1 MARKTAV
8 LEFSVSPA
16 LAKEYEQIAAREGTT
31 KSDLFRRMVTTYK
44 SEREEE
50 DFFRCNGRWRAASA
64 RRQLSLKR
72 TLSESCSPTADEG
85 RLRHEHLRVG
95 LHCSG

>member
-8 LEFSVSPA
+8 LGFSVSPA

-50 DFFRCNGRWRAASA
+50 DFFFAATEDGAPRPQDGNS
-64 RRQLSLKR
+64 
-72 TLSESCSPTADEG
+72 
-85 RLRHEHLRVG
+85 H
-95 LHCSG
+95 

>member
-8 LEFSVSPA
+8 LGFSVSPA

-44 SEREEE
+44 AEREEE
-50 DFFRCNGRWRAASA
+50 DFFALQRKMA
-64 RRQLSLKR
+64 RRVHKTGALTEDDVER
-72 TLSESCSPTADEG
+72 IVFTD
-85 RLRHEHLRVG
+85 R
-95 LHCSG
+95 